1 MYRNYEEKKMKK
13 NVKLKISQ
21 LKEKKRKKK
30 RWSEKVE
37 GRNKG
42 KKERNWKLSGIEQ

>member
-1 MYRNYEEKKMKK
+1 MYRNYEEKK

-30 RWSEKVE
+30 RWRDKVE